1 MDFLQFVVTVTV
13 GHITVGNITVVCSY
27 SWQKLQL
34 SVITVGRSYSCLW
47 LQLAE
52 VTDNI
57 LHLSANRRKWRSG
70 GKWSE
75 EMMLEGLLAS
85 ALESTT
91 VLKYPPEIKK
101 VPDDMIIFSKI
112 TV

>member
-34 SVITVGRSYSCLW
+34 SVVTVGRSYSCLW

-57 LHLSANRRKWRSG
+57 LHLSANQGGRPPDGLCQGHWASPDTREPTSG
-70 GKWSE
+70 NKTGGW
-75 EMMLEGLLAS
+75 
-85 ALESTT
+85 
-91 VLKYPPEIKK
+91 
-101 VPDDMIIFSKI
+101 IIQEYNRAI
-112 TV
+112 LYDQ